1 MSLPT
6 RKIGQVAVSALGYG
20 CMGIAAFYGK
30 PLPDEDRLKVRVLD
44 AVYASG
50 CTLWDTA
57 DVYADSEDLIGKW
70 LKRTGKRSD
79 IFLAT
84 KFGIRSGVPGK
95 ASHGDPAYVR
105 LSCERSLKR
114 LGVDQIDLYYFHR
127 PDPTIPIEKTV
138 GAMAQLISEGKVKYI
153 GLSECSAETL
163 RRAHAIH
170 PIAALQVEYSPF
182 TLDIEDDKIGLLK
195 TARELGTTIIAYS
208 PLGRGLLTG
217 KYKGPDDFDPDDF
230 RRKIPRYSQENFPNI
245 LKIASG
251 LGQIGARHGASA
263 GQVALAWLLAQGE
276 DVIPIPGTTNI
287 SRLDENLGAAKITL
301 TPEDVEEVRK
311 VAESANATQGPR
323 YPPLLNSVL
332 FADTPPLEGWV
343 PQEQPKPEA

>member
-6 RKIGQVAVSALGYG
+6 SKIGQVAVSALGYG
-20 CMGIAAFYGK
+20 CMGISASYGK
-30 PLPDEDRLKVRVLD
+30 TLPDEDRFKVLD

-57 DVYADSEDLIGKW
+57 DAYGDSEDLIGEW
-70 LKRTGKRSD
+70 FKRTGKRSD

-84 KFGIRSGVPGK
+84 KFGVRSGVPGK
-95 ASHGDPAYVR
+95 VSNGDPAYVR
-105 LSCERSLKR
+105 KACERSLKR

-127 PDPTIPIEKTV
+127 PDPAVPIEKTV
-138 GAMAQLISEGKVKYI
+138 EVMAQLVSEGKVKYI
-153 GLSECSAETL
+153 GLSECSVDTFL
-163 RRAHAIH
+163 RAHAVH
-170 PIAALQVEYSPF
+170 PIAALEVEYSPF

-195 TARELGTTIIAYS
+195 TARQFGTTIIAYS

-217 KYKGPDDFDPDDF
+217 KYKSPDKFDEGDF
-230 RRKIPRYSQENFPNI
+230 RRQIPRYSHENFPNI

-251 LGQIGARHGASA
+251 LEQIGARHGASA
-263 GQVALAWLLAQGE
+263 GQTALAWVLAQGE
-276 DVIPIPGTTNI
+276 DIIPIPGTTNI
-287 SRLDENLGAAKITL
+287 ERLNENMGAAKFKL
-301 TPEDVEEVRK
+301 TPEEVSEVRK
-311 VAESANATQGPR
+311 IAESANATQGPR

-343 PQEQPKPEA
+343 PQEVPKAEA